1 MSPSSQ
7 WTLFLARPGRDR
19 QHVIRDPQGE
29 PRLIFGEDD
38 GTRINDRLARYLVE
52 SLNAGLNPEDP
63 NPDEGWFLD
72 SSGDGDEQDP
82 ALLIC
87 DPDFE
92 VRLEIL
98 ETGNLEEDQAL
109 GRRITA
115 LINTYFVQEESS
127 HPSVSSSSS
136 RAETGPIQAQT
147 LSALGPVALAC
158 DRPSRLAQFQ
168 RHVPFQADPRRFQ
181 GEWVAPAAYRVL
193 LSG

>member
-29 PRLIFGEDD
+29 PRLIFGDDD
-38 GTRINDRLARYLVE
+38 GTRINDRLARYLVA
-52 SLNAGLNPEDP
+52 SLNAGLDPEDP
-63 NPDEGWFLD
+63 NP
-72 SSGDGDEQDP
+72 DEQDP

-98 ETGNLEEDQAL
+98 ETENLKEDKAL
-109 GRRITA
+109 GRRVIA
-115 LINTYFVQEESS
+115 LINTYFVQDESS

-136 RAETGPIQAQT
+136 RTE
-147 LSALGPVALAC
+147 
-158 DRPSRLAQFQ
+158 REPSKSSL
-168 RHVPFQADPRRFQ
+168 
-181 GEWVAPAAYRVL
+181 
-193 LSG
+193 